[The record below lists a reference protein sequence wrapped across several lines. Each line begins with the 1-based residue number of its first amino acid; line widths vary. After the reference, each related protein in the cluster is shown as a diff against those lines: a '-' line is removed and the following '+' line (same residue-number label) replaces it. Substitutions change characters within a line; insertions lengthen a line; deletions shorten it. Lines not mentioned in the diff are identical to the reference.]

1 MRLVADSQLPER
13 IMPWF
18 IAATL
23 ILLIVLCMAYMLS
36 ESAADWVRLAHKRRD
51 SDPQE

>member
-1 MRLVADSQLPER
+1 MRLVAHSQLQER

-18 IAATL
+18 ISATL
-23 ILLIVLCMAYMLS
+23 ILLMVLRMAYTLS

-51 SDPQE
+51 SDAQE

>member
-1 MRLVADSQLPER
+1 MPLVADSQLRER

-23 ILLIVLCMAYMLS
+23 ILLIVLCTAYMLS
-36 ESAADWVRLAHKRRD
+36 ESAADWVRLAYKRRD
-51 SDPQE
+51 TDSQE

>member
-1 MRLVADSQLPER
+1 MRLVADSQLREC

-23 ILLIVLCMAYMLS
+23 ILLIVLCTAYMLS
-36 ESAADWVRLAHKRRD
+36 ESAADWVRLAHKRHD
-51 SDPQE
+51 TDVQD